1 MTFDLTLD
9 CADPQRLAGFWADA
23 LGYRKVGGLGQYVLL
38 APREPGA
45 PNVILQRVP
54 EPKTV
59 KNRMHIDVKAPD
71 IEAEAA
77 RLEALGAK
85 RVDAAP
91 IEEHGGAWIRML
103 DPEGNEFCVC
113 RE

>member
-1 MTFDLTLD
+1 VSFEITLD
-9 CADPQRLAGFWADA
+9 CADPERLGDFWAEA
-23 LGYRKVGGLGQYVLL
+23 LRYRKVGGLGQYVLL
-38 APREPGA
+38 APEDPGA

-59 KNRMHIDVKAPD
+59 KNRMHLDLKAAD

-77 RLEALGAK
+77 RLEAIGAK
-85 RVDAAP
+85 RLDAAP
-91 IEEHGGAWIRML
+91 FEEHGGAWIRML